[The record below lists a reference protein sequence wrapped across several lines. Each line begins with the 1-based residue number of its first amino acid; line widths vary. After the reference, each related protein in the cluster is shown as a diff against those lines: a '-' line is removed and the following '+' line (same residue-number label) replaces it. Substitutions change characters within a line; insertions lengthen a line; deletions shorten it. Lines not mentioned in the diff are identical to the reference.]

1 MIKAV
6 TDITIIIFLGDV
18 SSINKEEIIT
28 VFQKKKPNIKINK
41 IISISP
47 IYTTFSKTKAVTV
60 KANIDLFLQESED
73 CKHINDY
80 VGKVFPL
87 LQNSFYNEGR
97 VEVTSI
103 IQLVKAKDD
112 EAFSNFKHIHEFF

>member
-6 TDITIIIFLGDV
+6 TDITIVIFLGDV
-18 SSINKEEIIT
+18 SSINDEEIIT
-28 VFQKKKPNIKINK
+28 IFQKKKPNIKIKK
-41 IISISP
+41 IISTSP

-80 VGKVFPL
+80 VGKVFPF

-97 VEVTSI
+97 VESTSI
-103 IQLVKAKDD
+103 IQLIRAKDD